1 MINLALILILSY
13 LVGAIPT
20 AIIASRILIH
30 DDIRKYGSHNAGA
43 TNVFR
48 VLGWKPALVV
58 LLIDMGKGALAT
70 LVIAR
75 MHIEPIPINP
85 QLISLLAGF
94 FAIIGHVWTVF
105 AGFKGGKGVG
115 TAFGV
120 CLGILP
126 LPTLFAFGT
135 WLLCMLLTRIVSL
148 SSIISALAFPVL
160 VWIQK
165 SVLHRDTPDFLFWMS
180 VGLGVFIV
188 FTHRSNLKRLFRGE
202 EKPLKFRK
210 GAEK

>member
-13 LVGAIPT
+13 FVGSIPT
-20 AIIASRILIH
+20 AIIASRILIK

-70 LVIAR
+70 LGIAKLR
-75 MHIEPIPINP
+75 IEP
-85 QLISLLAGF
+85 LIFHPTWIQLLAGAS
-94 FAIIGHVWTVF
+94 AIVGHVWTVF

-120 CLGILP
+120 CLGLLP
-126 LPTLFAFGT
+126 FPTLFAFGT
-135 WLLCMLLTRIVSL
+135 WLLLMVLTRIVSL
-148 SSIISALAFPVL
+148 SSIVSAGVFPVL

-165 SVLHRDTPDFLFWMS
+165 FVLHQEIPEFLFWMS
-180 VGLGVFIV
+180 VCLAVFIV

-202 EKPLKFRK
+202 EKPLKFKK
-210 GAEK
+210 GAQT

>member
-1 MINLALILILSY
+1 MNLVLILILSY
-13 LVGAIPT
+13 LVGSIPT
-20 AIIASRILIH
+20 AIIASRILIK

-48 VLGWKPALVV
+48 VLGWKPALIV

-70 LVIAR
+70 LGIAKLR
-75 MHIEPIPINP
+75 IHPMSMHPA
-85 QLISLLAGF
+85 LIQLLAGF

-120 CLGILP
+120 CLGLLP

-135 WLLCMLLTRIVSL
+135 WLFCMLLTRIVSL
-148 SSIISALAFPVL
+148 SSILSALMFPIF
-160 VWIQK
+160 VWLQKIQSPQK
-165 SVLHRDTPDFLFWMS
+165 TPNFLFGMS
-180 VGLGVFIV
+180 VCLAVFIL

-202 EKPLKFRK
+202 EKPLKFKK
-210 GAEK
+210 GAQK

>member
-1 MINLALILILSY
+1 MINLGLILILSY
-13 LVGAIPT
+13 LVGSIPT
-20 AIIASRILIH
+20 AIIASRILIK

-58 LLIDMGKGALAT
+58 LLLDMGKGLLAT
-70 LVIAR
+70 LGIAQIR
-75 MHIEPIPINP
+75 IESMAMHPA
-85 QLISLLAGF
+85 LISLLAGF
-94 FAIIGHVWTVF
+94 SAIIGHVWTVF

-120 CLGILP
+120 CLGLLP

-135 WLLCMLLTRIVSL
+135 WLLFMFLTRIVSL
-148 SSIISALAFPVL
+148 SSIVSALAFPIF
-160 VWIQK
+160 VWFKKIN
-165 SVLHRDTPDFLFWMS
+165 SFPETPNFLFWMS
-180 VGLGVFIV
+180 IGLAIFIV

-202 EKPLKFRK
+202 EKPLKFKK
-210 GAEK
+210 GAQK